1 MKSERQI
8 HRTLVYILLLILLP
22 STVQAQTDGGE
33 TFTYGDVQ
41 LNIPASA
48 AQESMYLS
56 PTRGS
61 SGRTPGTA
69 QGNVDAEGSATGAAS
84 DEYFRNRLSGVVVSN
99 SWNQNNWFYRASE
112 IYTGIIPNIQDSL
125 PHLAPYQSQNARNDR
140 TNSVVWIGFQP
151 FGGFTRVF
159 VQFAD
164 SPNFDIEELENGHL
178 LEFRFPNSRLALS
191 NLRRFLDT
199 SYFQRSVEFID
210 AEQVSSRESKL
221 IIWRDAITPYQV
233 STEGDYLF
241 IDFQDTGHF

>member
-1 MKSERQI
+1 MNPERKI
-8 HRTLVYILLLILLP
+8 HSILGYILLLILLP
-22 STVQAQTDGGE
+22 STALAQTDGGE
-33 TFTYGDVQ
+33 TLTYGDVQ

-48 AQESMYLS
+48 AQGSMYLS
-56 PTRGS
+56 PSRGNS
-61 SGRTPGTA
+61 ARTAGA
-69 QGNVDAEGSATGAAS
+69 GQGNADADGNTTGTTS

-125 PHLAPYQSQNARNDR
+125 PHLAPYQSQNARNNR
-140 TNSVVWIGFQP
+140 PNSVIWIGFQP

-164 SPNFDIEELENGHL
+164 SPNFEIEELENGHL
-178 LEFRFPNSRLALS
+178 LELSFPNSRLALS

-210 AEQVSSRESKL
+210 AEQVTSRQTKL
-221 IIWRDAITPYQV
+221 IIWRDSITPYQV

-241 IDFQDTGHF
+241 IDFQDTGHY